1 MPQKEV
7 LPEWRICEMTKKIEH
22 ERKGCYV
29 VPTGKGSDFV
39 AICPNKKPIFVEVKQ
54 GCGSLTELQKKTM
67 KEVIESGFEYKIE
80 RCSCSKKIKEHKV
93 TH

>member
-67 KEVIESGFEYKIE
+67 KEVIESGFEFKIE
-80 RCSCSKKIKEHKV
+80 RSSCSKKIKGHK
-93 TH
+93 